1 MPAIHSESVTDTD
14 TEPSRLAVYPGL
26 SGKVV
31 VCSGAAQGIG
41 RAMLDAFARHGC
53 RLVLLDIDADGMADA
68 ASRLRERHPEAETLC
83 QPVSVR
89 DDAAVARAYAAAR
102 AHFGGVDI
110 ALNNAG
116 ISMNKPS
123 LELSGEEWRR
133 AIDIDLNGVFYCC
146 QAAGSIMAA
155 QGAGV
160 IVNTAS
166 MYGVVA
172 APERAAYCAAKAGV
186 VALTKSLAV
195 EWARHGIRVNALC
208 PGYIRTA
215 LVDEL
220 IARGALDA
228 GRIQAR
234 APMGRLGTPEEMAE
248 VALFL
253 ASDAARYTTGHA
265 MLSDGGWTANGYL

>member
-1 MPAIHSESVTDTD
+1 MPDPDLAQ
-14 TEPSRLAVYPGL
+14 LAVHPGL
-26 SGKVV
+26 RGKVV
-31 VCSGAAQGIG
+31 VCTGAAQGIG

-53 RLVLLDIDADGMADA
+53 RLALLDMNAEGMAAA
-68 ASRLRERHPEAETLC
+68 ASQLRTRHAGLETLC
-83 QPVSVR
+83 VQASVR
-89 DDAAVARAYAAAR
+89 DDVAVEQAFVAAR
-102 AHFGGVDI
+102 THFGRVDVT
-110 ALNNAG
+110 LNNAG
-116 ISMNKPS
+116 ISMNKPT

-133 AIDIDLNGVFYCC
+133 AIDIDLTGVFYCC
-146 QAAGSIMAA
+146 QSAGRIMVA
-155 QGAGV
+155 QGGGV

-195 EWARHGIRVNALC
+195 EWGCHGIRVNALC

-215 LVDEL
+215 LVDDL

-228 GRIQAR
+228 GRIEAR

>member
-1 MPAIHSESVTDTD
+1 MPDPDA
-14 TEPSRLAVYPGL
+14 PRLAHYPDL
-26 SGKVV
+26 RGKVV
-31 VCSGAAQGIG
+31 VCTGAAHGIG

-53 RLVLLDIDADGMADA
+53 RLALMDLDAGGMATA
-68 ASRLRERHPEAETLC
+68 ASQLGERHHDVQTLC
-83 QPVSVR
+83 LPVSVR
-89 DDAAVARAYAAAR
+89 DDAAVERAYAAAR
-102 AHFGGVDI
+102 THFGRIDI

-116 ISMNKPS
+116 ISMNKPT

-133 AIDIDLNGVFYCC
+133 AIDIDLTGVFYCC
-146 QAAGSIMAA
+146 QAAGRIMVD
-155 QGAGV
+155 QGGGV

-186 VALTKSLAV
+186 IALTKSLAV
-195 EWARHGIRVNALC
+195 EWACHGLRVNALC

-215 LVDEL
+215 LVDDL

-228 GRIQAR
+228 GRIEGR
-234 APMGRLGTPEEMAE
+234 APMGRLGSPQEMAE

>member
-1 MPAIHSESVTDTD
+1 MPDAD
-14 TEPSRLAVYPGL
+14 PPQLAVHPGL
-26 SGKVV
+26 RGKTV
-31 VCSGAAQGIG
+31 VCTGAAQGIG

-53 RLVLLDIDADGMADA
+53 RLALLDRDADGIAVAVAQLRDRHPGVEALCLQASVCDA
-68 ASRLRERHPEAETLC
+68 A
-83 QPVSVR
+83 
-89 DDAAVARAYAAAR
+89 AVDLAYAEAR
-102 AHFGGVDI
+102 THFGRVDI
-110 ALNNAG
+110 TLNNAG
-116 ISMNKPS
+116 ISMNKPT

-133 AIDIDLNGVFYCC
+133 AIDIDLTGVFYCC
-146 QAAGSIMAA
+146 QSAGRIMVD
-155 QGAGV
+155 QGGGI

-195 EWARHGIRVNALC
+195 EWARLGIRVNALC

-215 LVDEL
+215 LVDGL

-228 GRIQAR
+228 GRIEAR

>member
-1 MPAIHSESVTDTD
+1 MPDSNAS
-14 TEPSRLAVYPGL
+14 PLAAYPGL
-26 SGKVV
+26 CGKVV
-31 VCSGAAQGIG
+31 VCTGAAQGIG

-53 RLVLLDIDADGMADA
+53 RLVLLDMDAEGMDA
-68 ASRLRERHPEAETLC
+68 AAMQVRERHPGVQALC
-83 QPVSVR
+83 LRASVR
-89 DDAAVARAYAAAR
+89 DDAAVEQAYAAAR
-102 AHFGGVDI
+102 AHFGRVDI
-110 ALNNAG
+110 TLNNAG
-116 ISMNKPS
+116 ISMNKPT

-133 AIDIDLNGVFYCC
+133 AIDIDLSGVFYCC
-146 QAAGSIMAA
+146 QAAGRIMVA

-186 VALTKSLAV
+186 VALSKSLAV
-195 EWARHGIRVNALC
+195 EWGRHGIRVNALC

-215 LVDEL
+215 LVDDL

-228 GRIQAR
+228 GRIEAR
-234 APMGRLGTPEEMAE
+234 APMGRLGTPAEMAE

>member
-1 MPAIHSESVTDTD
+1 M
-14 TEPSRLAVYPGL
+14 YPGL
-26 SGKVV
+26 RGKVV
-31 VCSGAAQGIG
+31 MCTGAAQGIG
-41 RAMLDAFARHGC
+41 RAMLDAYARHGC
-53 RLVLLDIDADGMADA
+53 PLALLDVSADGLA
-68 ASRLRERHPEAETLC
+68 AARAQLQARYPDVPTLC
-83 QPVSVR
+83 LQASVR
-89 DDAAVARAYAAAR
+89 DDAAVEKAYAAAR
-102 AHFGGVDI
+102 DRFGRVDI
-110 ALNNAG
+110 SLNNAG

-133 AIDIDLNGVFYCC
+133 AIDIDLTGVFYCC
-146 QAAGSIMAA
+146 QSAGRIMAE
-155 QGAGV
+155 QGGGV

-186 VALTKSLAV
+186 IALTKSLAV
-195 EWARHGIRVNALC
+195 EWAPLGIRVNALC

-220 IARGALDA
+220 IGRGALDA
-228 GRIQAR
+228 GRIAAR

-265 MLSDGGWTANGYL
+265 MLADGGWTANGYL